1 MYDKYPEF
9 DVPRSNLI
17 QRFLGQHW
25 SAILIE
31 IVMTIVISVAAGHA
45 FDLFGPFESPSAAQI
60 EAPVQLESLAN
71 TPDTAQGEF
80 QFSGL
85 TAYDE
90 CGRGECALAHIA
102 LGRSLLA
109 QGELDGML
117 AHFAR
122 AIEIGSEDPAVY
134 LEIKSIYDT
143 LGLPRSAGRIHEQ
156 IEEKFAKRG
165 NDVAQLVASAGKGA
179 G

>member
-31 IVMTIVISVAAGHA
+31 IVMTIVISVAASHA
-45 FDLFGPFESPSAAQI
+45 FDLFGPFESPSAAHI
-60 EAPVQLESLAN
+60 EALVQLESHAI
-71 TPDTAQGEF
+71 TPESPQGEYPL
-80 QFSGL
+80 SGL

-90 CGRGECALAHIA
+90 CARGECALAHLS

-109 QGELDGML
+109 QGRLDGML
-117 AHFAR
+117 AHLAR

-134 LEIKSIYDT
+134 LEIANIYDI
-143 LGLPRSAGRIHEQ
+143 LGLPRSAGRIQEQ
-156 IEEKFAKRG
+156 IEEKFAKRDL
-165 NDVAQLVASAGKGA
+165 DVSQ
-179 G
+179 

>member
-17 QRFLGQHW
+17 QRFMGQHW

-45 FDLFGPFESPSAAQI
+45 FDLFGPFDSPSAAQV
-60 EAPVQLESLAN
+60 EAPALLESVAN
-71 TPDTAQGEF
+71 SPETTQGEY

-90 CGRGECALAHIA
+90 CARGECALAHVS
-102 LGRSLLA
+102 LGRRTLT
-109 QGELDGML
+109 QGRFDGVL
-117 AHFAR
+117 THLAR

-134 LEIKSIYDT
+134 LEIMAIYDT
-143 LGLPRSAGRIHEQ
+143 LGLPRSAARLHEQ
-156 IEEKFAKRG
+156 IEEKFAKSDL
-165 NDVAQLVASAGKGA
+165 DVSQLLSSAG
-179 G
+179 